1 MAESEITITKSWQD
15 RVLDKLDAVGNTA
28 TATETKVDMSL
39 EQNETQFELIGA
51 NTERIVAVETKMD
64 AVQNHRTGRNWLAKL
79 AIWIILGRL

>member
-39 EQNETQFELIGA
+39 KQNEKQFQLIGE

-64 AVQNHRTGRNWLAKL
+64 AVQNHREGRNWLAKI
-79 AIWIILGRL
+79 AIRIFFGVV